1 MKKHLFTIICLCAS
15 LFAAHPQNARNGYEV
30 SPNGMLRILVVFA
43 DVVDDPDSSSVPGWN
58 AGQLPRYK
66 DSIQYNVIDQMQ
78 DGILIQVF
86 PNPNNGFFNIVAA
99 DDSIVIEDIVI
110 DDYRGNPVFKQSNL
124 YCEKCEVRLTE
135 PGTYYARVHTN
146 KDTVLK
152 KIVVR

>member
-66 DSIQYNVIDQMQ
+66 DSIIDPSISTSTKGNIRK
-78 DGILIQVF
+78 DGSPCGEEVATLSPSGIQRE
-86 PNPNNGFFNIVAA
+86 GT
-99 DDSIVIEDIVI
+99 S
-110 DDYRGNPVFKQSNL
+110 L
-124 YCEKCEVRLTE
+124 Y
-135 PGTYYARVHTN
+135 G
-146 KDTVLK
+146 
-152 KIVVR
+152 